1 MNQIRRIISN
11 VHLQLHV
18 SAWIRSL
25 LAGVTAGLVA
35 ATFGSPALLSFVV
48 ALAGWG
54 ACAFFLKPWANKRVQ
69 AVRILHDRIENA
81 EYSLALVEVS
91 RPNMAE
97 QLQLERL
104 GRQMEG
110 QKAPLVWHRGLGGFL
125 LALVLAGLAYAAW
138 PEWKKKGIL
147 SPVSLTGDSTEV
159 AVSKPLIPG
168 FREAEVQ
175 ITPPAYTGLPEKT
188 SHDLNISSVAGTALK
203 WRVRFSGS
211 KDLKVTLNNS
221 RGEELAFTPR
231 GEVFEYTDRLR
242 ASGLYGLRAYWKDS
256 LIYQSDYYH
265 LEALIDAPPRIEP
278 ASREL
283 YRFHFMHE
291 PKTLRIAAKVS
302 DDFLV
307 KQVYVVATVAR
318 GSGENVKFREV
329 RFPVSNAAF
338 KTGNMSKTIDL
349 KALNFAPGDEL
360 YYYWAAVDNKAP
372 EPNFSK
378 SDTYFLVYKD
388 TSALKESELA
398 TLAVNILPEYFRS
411 QRQIIIDTEKLIAKR
426 KQMSRQ
432 EFNSASNEIGFDQK
446 ALRIRYGQYLGEE
459 YETSIGG
466 HGHSDSEDPLEGFAH
481 RHDSQEE
488 GHHDHQ
494 EGLKMFSPL
503 NIRSAE
509 SHDHSHDHDHGK
521 SGAPV
526 QENSAEALAALLEAY
541 VHSHD
546 DAESNTFYEQST
558 RSILKTALEN
568 MWQSELYLRLYEP
581 EKALPYENKAL
592 ELLKEVQQKAR
603 VFIAKTSYDPPPIK
617 EKELRMKGELKKFN
631 RTFRTDV
638 QLTREQISALA
649 AQVAGSLESGTG
661 LSAEQ
666 KQAAALLSSQIS
678 TAVVSTGLDKWKLLT
693 LLRKLLNDQPLTA
706 AEKTTLKTGLITL
719 GAVQKN
725 AMPPSGINE
734 KRLEKAFWK
743 NLL

>member
-1 MNQIRRIISN
+1 MNQVNRIISS
-11 VHLQLHV
+11 VLLQLHA
-18 SAWIRSL
+18 SAWIRCL
-25 LAGVTAGLVA
+25 LAAATAGLLA
-35 ATFGSPALLSFVV
+35 QAFGSSVPLSGIA
-48 ALAGWG
+48 ALAGFG
-54 ACAFFLKPWANKRVQ
+54 GTAFYLKPWENKREQ
-69 AVRILHDRIENA
+69 AVRILHSRIEDA
-81 EYSLALVEVS
+81 EYSLALAGVKE
-91 RPNMAE
+91 PNMAE

-104 GRQMEG
+104 GVQMAG
-110 QKAPLVWHRGLGGFL
+110 RKAPQVWYRGWGGFL
-125 LALVLAGLAYAAW
+125 PAFVLALAVYAVWPGWKIKTVSPGTQKMQPPPAGEKA
-138 PEWKKKGIL
+138 E
-147 SPVSLTGDSTEV
+147 
-159 AVSKPLIPG
+159 AVIPD
-168 FREAEVQ
+168 FRESEVR
-175 ITPPAYTGLPEKT
+175 IIPPAYTALPERT
-188 SHDLNISSVAGTALK
+188 SRDLNISSVGGTTLK
-203 WRVRFSGS
+203 WRVRFSGT
-211 KDLKVTLNNS
+211 DGLKVTLNNS
-221 RGEELAFTPR
+221 RGEELVFTPK
-231 GEVFEYTDRLR
+231 GDAFEYVDRLT
-242 ASGLYGLRAYWKDS
+242 ASGLYGIRAYWKDS
-256 LIYQSDYYH
+256 LVYQSDYYR
-265 LEALIDAPPRIEP
+265 LEAILDTPPRIEP

-283 YRFHFMHE
+283 YRFHFLKD
-291 PKTLRIAAKVS
+291 PKNLHIAAKVS

-329 RFPVSNAAF
+329 RFPVSNSAF
-338 KTGNMSKTIDL
+338 RTGNVSKTIDL

-360 YYYWAAVDNKAP
+360 YYYWAAIDNKAP

-398 TLAVNILPEYFRS
+398 TMAVNILPEYFRS
-411 QRQIIIDTEKLIAKR
+411 QRQIIIDTEKLIAQR
-426 KQMSRQ
+426 KKMGRQ

-466 HGHSDSEDPLEGFAH
+466 HGHSDNDNPLEGFMH
-481 RHDSQEE
+481 KHDSEEE

-494 EGLKMFSPL
+494 EGMKMFSPL

-509 SHDHSHDHDHGK
+509 EHDHGHDH
-521 SGAPV
+521 GHAAPPV
-526 QENSAEALAALLEAY
+526 PDNSADALSQLLEAY

-631 RTFRTDV
+631 RTFRSEV
-638 QLTREQISALA
+638 QLTREQLHILA
-649 AQVAGSLESGTG
+649 ARVTGYLESDTG
-661 LSAEQ
+661 LSPEQ
-666 KQAAALLSSQIS
+666 KQNVSVLSRELGY
-678 TAVVSTGLDKWKLLT
+678 TVLNAGLDKWKLLT
-693 LLRKLLNDQPLTA
+693 LLQKMLNDQKLTA
-706 AEKTTLKTGLITL
+706 SEKDTLKAGLITL
-719 GAVQKN
+719 SAVQKS
-725 AMPPSGINE
+725 AEPPPGIGE